1 MRAVYSIT
9 SCFAN
14 LEDYGSDII
23 ARLAAVGK
31 PVMEAEKTLRIYE
44 SALRHLENHER
55 KITAEAKGK
64 SRETKKPTKADGN
77 SN

>member
-23 ARLAAVGK
+23 TRLAAVGK
-31 PVMEAEKTLRIYE
+31 SVVEAEKTLRIYQ

-55 KITAEAKGK
+55 KDHGRGKRQK
-64 SRETKKPTKADGN
+64 SRAKKTN
-77 SN
+77 